1 MKSKWNLILVNRD
14 YPLPKDF
21 QVELTALKNGEA
33 VDARIYPALMELLRE
48 AEGDGIVMYVA
59 WGHRSYHVQELL
71 MDVNVKNRIRDGLSV
86 ESARIEAEKFVAASG
101 NSEHQLGLAVD
112 FNADTTKTATS
123 QMYEWLASNSYKYGF
138 ILRYPKT
145 KVDITKYNYEPW
157 HFRYVGIAEAKEIY
171 EKKLCLEEYLGL

>member
-48 AEGDGIVMYVA
+48 AEG
-59 WGHRSYHVQELL
+59 
-71 MDVNVKNRIRDGLSV
+71 DGLSV

>member
-33 VDARIYPALMELLRE
+33 VDARIYLALMELLRE
-48 AEGDGIVMYVA
+48 AEG
-59 WGHRSYHVQELL
+59 
-71 MDVNVKNRIRDGLSV
+71 DGLSV

-138 ILRYPKT
+138 ILRYSKT